1 MRILL
6 SGASGFIG
14 TALGAALR
22 AAGHQVTPLV
32 RTNPAPAGAVSWDP
46 PRGEIDAGALAG
58 CDAAVHLAGE
68 PIAARWTA
76 ARKQRILESRT
87 QGTRLLAEALAKLTP
102 RPRVLVCASAIGYY
116 GDRGGDAL
124 NEDSA
129 PGGDFLAGVCRE
141 WEAACAPAAHA
152 GIRVVNLRTGIVL
165 STKGGA
171 LKLML
176 PAFDFLVGGVLGSG
190 QQWMS
195 WIALDDLLAAY
206 QFALTSDTLSGPVNA
221 VAPNP
226 VTNREFTKTLGRILR
241 RPTIFPVPTFMIGLL
256 FGEMGR
262 SVLLG
267 SQRVEPA
274 RLTAAGFRFQY
285 ATLEPALRHIL
296 SQ

>member
-1 MRILL
+1 LKVLL

-32 RTNPAPAGAVSWDP
+32 RAQPAPAGAVSWDP
-46 PRGEIDAGALAG
+46 QRGEIDAVALAG
-58 CDAAVHLAGE
+58 HDAAIHLAGE

-76 ARKQRILESRT
+76 DRKQHILESRV
-87 QGTRLLAEALAKLTP
+87 QSTRLLAGALARLAP

-116 GDRGGDAL
+116 GDRGDEL
-124 NEDSA
+124 LREESA
-129 PGGDFLAGVCRE
+129 PGTDFLAGVCRE
-141 WEAACAPAAHA
+141 WEAACAPAAQA
-152 GIRVVNLRTGIVL
+152 GIRVINLRTGIVL

-171 LKLML
+171 LPKML
-176 PAFDFLVGGVLGSG
+176 PPFRLGVGGVLGSG
-190 QQWMS
+190 RQWMS

-206 QFALTSDTLSGPVNA
+206 QFALTNDTLAGPVNA

-226 VTNREFTKTLGRILR
+226 VTNRNFTKTLGRVLR
-241 RPTIFPVPTFMIGLL
+241 RPTIFPVPALVIGLL

-274 RLTAAGFRFQY
+274 RLSAAGFRFQY
-285 ATLEPALRHIL
+285 AELEPALRHL
-296 SQ
+296 LP

>member
-1 MRILL
+1 MKVLL

-32 RTNPAPAGAVSWDP
+32 RAQPAPAGAVSWDP
-46 PRGEIDAGALAG
+46 QRGEIDAVALAG
-58 CDAAVHLAGE
+58 HDAAIHLAGE

-76 ARKQRILESRT
+76 DRKQHILESRV
-87 QGTRLLAEALAKLTP
+87 QSTRLLAGALARLAP

-116 GDRGGDAL
+116 GDRGDEL
-124 NEDSA
+124 LREESA
-129 PGGDFLAGVCRE
+129 PGTDFLAGVCRE
-141 WEAACAPAAHA
+141 WEAACAPAAQA
-152 GIRVVNLRTGIVL
+152 GIRVINLRTGIVL

-171 LKLML
+171 LPKML
-176 PAFDFLVGGVLGSG
+176 PPFRLGVGGVLGSG
-190 QQWMS
+190 RQWMS

-206 QFALTSDTLSGPVNA
+206 QFALTNDTLAGPVNA

-226 VTNREFTKTLGRILR
+226 VTNRNFTKTLGRVLR
-241 RPTIFPVPTFMIGLL
+241 RPTIFPVPALVIGLL

-274 RLTAAGFRFQY
+274 RLSAAGFRFQY
-285 ATLEPALRHIL
+285 AELEPALRHL
-296 SQ
+296 LP